1 MDNKITLFV
10 MQDCHL
16 CPQMV
21 KLFEGMIKN
30 GAIDALEILD
40 VAQHETLARHLNIR
54 SLPFYQI
61 NGVAFSGVRSTSDIQ
76 QLLDMD
82 GLNKW
87 QQQLRQLLQQGEITV
102 AEESVKEHVESRN
115 AVVSLLTHEDSDL
128 MLRIGLTAVIES
140 VAKTGIFDD
149 FEQQFII
156 LSNSPDESIAID
168 AIYYLSLIATPH
180 SINRLIEVTLS
191 NNSSQALKDQALEL
205 LEELNESKN

>member
-1 MDNKITLFV
+1 

-16 CPQMV
+16 CPHMV
-21 KLFEGMIKN
+21 KLFEDMLEK

-40 VAQHETLARHLNIR
+40 VAQNETLARHLNIR

-61 NGVAFSGVRSTSDIQ
+61 NSVAFSGVRSTSEIQ

-87 QQQLRQLLQQGEITV
+87 QLQLRQLLQQGEIAL
-102 AEESVKEHVESRN
+102 AEESVKGHVEARN
-115 AVVSLLTHEDSDL
+115 AVVSLLMHKDSDL

-149 FEQQFII
+149 FEQQFIT
-156 LSNSPDESIAID
+156 LSKSQDESIAID

-180 SINRLIEVTLS
+180 SIDRLLEVVLS
-191 NNSSQALKDQALEL
+191 DKSSQALKGQAREL

>member
-1 MDNKITLFV
+1 

-16 CPQMV
+16 CPHMV
-21 KLFEGMIKN
+21 KLFEGMLKK
-30 GAIDALEILD
+30 GAIDELDILD
-40 VAQHETLARHLNIR
+40 VAQNETLARHLNIR

-76 QLLDMD
+76 QLLGMD

-87 QQQLRQLLQQGEITV
+87 QQQLRQLLQQGEIVV
-102 AEESVKEHVESRN
+102 AEESVKEHVEARN

-149 FEQQFII
+149 FEQQFIT
-156 LSNSPDESIAID
+156 LSKSPDEPIAID
-168 AIYYLSLIATPH
+168 ATYYLSLIATPQ
-180 SINRLIEVTLS
+180 SIDRLSEVAIS
-191 NNSSQALKDQALEL
+191 DKSSQALKDQAREL